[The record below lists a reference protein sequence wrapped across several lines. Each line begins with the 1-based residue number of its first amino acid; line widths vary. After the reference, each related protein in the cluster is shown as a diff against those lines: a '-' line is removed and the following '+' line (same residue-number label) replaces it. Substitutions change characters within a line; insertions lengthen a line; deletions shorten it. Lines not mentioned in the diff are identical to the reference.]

1 MYLIAAHPFR
11 RFFCLVCALAVL
23 IIANGTIAHAENADD
38 MKISASKI
46 EQLVSGRD
54 QVPAQELLGLVDE
67 VLQSQPDKYKPEKT
81 CRAGECSRV
90 CPGNRLCSCVSFG
103 SRCHCS
109 PCR

>member
-1 MYLIAAHPFR
+1 MISIAARSYR
-11 RFFCLVCALAVL
+11 RVLVAFCTLAILVV
-23 IIANGTIAHAENADD
+23 ANGTIAHAEAPDD

-67 VLQSQPDKYKPEKT
+67 VLQSNPDKYKAEKT
-81 CRAGECSRV
+81 CRAGECSRA
-90 CPGNRLCSCVSFG
+90 CPGNRLCSCVSFRT
-103 SRCHCS
+103 RCHCS